1 MHAYGMALGIQP
13 LEVANKQAMPLE
25 INQSADLFSWR
36 LLYGHA
42 HHACPCVVVPTTTT
56 ACMHA
61 CMAGGS
67 DLSCSCMHIHTWVTS
82 TYVCRACVHAAER
95 GKKDMSVHSTRKA
108 RYIVPNDHM
117 DGRSLF
123 VIPLHYYNT
132 TLLLLQSCSEPMID

>member
-1 MHAYGMALGIQP
+1 MDMPIMHAHAL
-13 LEVANKQAMPLE
+13 LCLYMHTAMK
-25 INQSADLFSWR
+25 DDR
-36 LLYGHA
+36 RRRRH
-42 HHACPCVVVPTTTT
+42 
-56 ACMHA
+56 ACMH
-61 CMAGGS
+61 GGS
-67 DLSCSCMHIHTWVTS
+67 DLSCSIDHAYTWVTTS

-132 TLLLLQSCSEPMID
+132 TLLLLQSSSEPMID